1 MAHDGPVSRLV
12 NRRLSRPL
20 AGLAAETN
28 LTPNQAT
35 LISTGVAALVPLL
48 FAINHPRLAGIAI
61 QAASVIDGVDGDLA
75 RATGRTT
82 RFGAILDAV
91 SDRYADAAILGG
103 MTLWS
108 ARHERV
114 RGVRLLGFAALIGSL
129 MVSYSRARTEAELR
143 QELPEELFGN
153 ATRDVRL
160 LIAALGSVIK
170 KPSLALALLALM
182 TNVSVAQR
190 LAGLRRREQHH
201 PAD

>member
-20 AGLAAETN
+20 AGLASEAG

-35 LISTGVAALVPLL
+35 MISTGVAAAVPLL
-48 FAINHPRLAGIAI
+48 FALNRPRLAGIAI
-61 QAASVIDGVDGDLA
+61 QAASIIDGVDGDLA
-75 RATGRTT
+75 RATGRAT

-103 MTLWS
+103 MTLWA
-108 ARHERV
+108 ARYERV
-114 RGVRLLGFAALIGSL
+114 PGVRFLGFAALLGSL

-143 QELPEELFGN
+143 QEMPEELFGN

-170 KPSLALALLALM
+170 RPSLALALLAIM

-190 LAGLRRREQHH
+190 LAGLRQREDQRLTR
-201 PAD
+201 